1 MNTVYHFFETILN
14 FMSQGGWVLNWIF
27 CTVFVL
33 WFLAI
38 ERFWYLHFSFKKDSQ
53 KILNNW
59 KNFSFTNIH
68 QIDRGRSEFSEPSSL
83 EEKKPAQENSPQSH
97 RSPQSRISSQ
107 SRAKKNILFSKI
119 RKAELSS
126 LNMLLNKHIFL
137 IKTLVA
143 LCPLL
148 GLLGT
153 VTGMIYVFEIMSAV
167 GTGNARLMA
176 SGVSRATIPT
186 MAGMVGALS
195 GIYISRVLENRVNKE
210 KQKLS
215 HSLMEIEIN
224 EKNH

>member
-1 MNTVYHFFETILN
+1 MNVVYHFFETILN
-14 FMSQGGWVLNWIF
+14 FMNQGGWVLNWIF
-27 CTVFVL
+27 CAVFIL
-33 WFLAI
+33 WLLAI
-38 ERFWYLHFSFKKDSQ
+38 DRFWYLHFNFKKDSQ
-53 KILNNW
+53 EILNNW
-59 KNFSFTNIH
+59 KNFSFTNIS
-68 QIDRGRSEFSEPSSL
+68 QTDGERNRLSESSPMERGKS
-83 EEKKPAQENSPQSH
+83 AQESP
-97 RSPQSRISSQ
+97 RQSRIKRNQ
-107 SRAKKNILFSKI
+107 KNILFSKI

-126 LNMLLNKHIFL
+126 LNMLLNKHISL
-137 IKTLVA
+137 IKTLIA

-210 KQKLS
+210 KQKLI
-215 HSLMEIEIN
+215 HSLMEMEIN
-224 EKNH
+224 EKNN